1 MLRTLRTSWGG
12 TKRGGWKNVIY
23 GNILVSYFV
32 NKFCVVFVHLRFYPT
47 ASVGSRNALHVV
59 GVTPVL
65 HVVRSCT
72 TVRAVFHYLVVWVGI
87 IVVDSCNGYYVVLLW
102 FLLCVFVIPR

>member
-1 MLRTLRTSWGG
+1 MEPVFSLIFFSE
-12 TKRGGWKNVIY
+12 
-23 GNILVSYFV
+23 
-32 NKFCVVFVHLRFYPT
+32 VFVVWRGLYPT

-72 TVRAVFHYLVVWVGI
+72 TVMARDGCIL
-87 IVVDSCNGYYVVLLW
+87 
-102 FLLCVFVIPR
+102 